1 MSKSIEH
8 YKYLLETN
16 PKWLGTQGQ
25 EIMEHYIKLE
35 ADFYQALEREKA
47 LEITL
52 FEAGVGMGRP
62 WGRNGEGEDE

>member
-1 MSKSIEH
+1 MSRSIDH
-8 YKYLLETN
+8 YKDLLTNN

-25 EIMEHYIKLE
+25 EIMQHYIKLE

-52 FEAGVGMGRP
+52 LEAGLEMVKP
-62 WGRNGEGEDE
+62 WDRNGEEQDE